1 MEPITIILLAALVL
15 GYFAWYRPT
24 FLLKPER
31 KRKEL
36 VARFEQATNLNQQLL
51 ADLQQYAQKNNLL
64 DKPFIEGDSFRN
76 KITELQAARDEFF
89 SEENYLGLRAR
100 NPKHL
105 DLQLM
110 TKTLDD
116 QILYHERIQ
125 KALNKHKNT
134 PATN

>member
-1 MEPITIILLAALVL
+1 MDPITIILLAILVL

-36 VARFEQATNLNQQLL
+36 VARFEQATNLNRQLL
-51 ADLQQYAQKNNLL
+51 ADLQLYAQKNNLL
-64 DKPFIEGDSFRN
+64 DRPFMEGDSFRK
-76 KITELQAARDEFF
+76 KITELEAARDEFF
-89 SEENYLGLRAR
+89 NQDNELGLRAR

-110 TKTLDD
+110 SKTLDD
-116 QILYHERIQ
+116 QLIYHERIQ
-125 KALNKHKNT
+125 KALDKYKNA
-134 PATN
+134 PASN

>member
-1 MEPITIILLAALVL
+1 MDPITIILLAVLVL

-51 ADLQQYAQKNNLL
+51 AELQQYAQRNNLL
-64 DKPFIEGDSFRN
+64 DRPFMEGDTFRK
-76 KITELQAARDEFF
+76 KITELEAARDEFF
-89 SEENYLGLRAR
+89 NEDNGLGLRAR
-100 NPKHL
+100 NPKHF

-110 TKTLDD
+110 SKTLDD
-116 QILYHERIQ
+116 QFSYHERIQ
-125 KALNKHKNT
+125 KALNKYKSASAAN
-134 PATN
+134 

>member
-1 MEPITIILLAALVL
+1 MDPITIILLAVLVL

-36 VARFEQATNLNQQLL
+36 VARFEQAANLNQQLL
-51 ADLQQYAQKNNLL
+51 ADLQQYAQGNNLL
-64 DKPFIEGDSFRN
+64 DRPFMEGDSFRK
-76 KITELQAARDEFF
+76 KITELEAARDEFF
-89 SEENYLGLRAR
+89 NEDNILGLRAR

-110 TKTLDD
+110 SKTLDD
-116 QILYHERIQ
+116 QLIYHQRIQ
-125 KALNKHKNT
+125 KALDKHKIAPT
-134 PATN
+134 AS